1 MSTGP
6 SGSTTSAT
14 KADELDGLMEINL
27 AEGRGIDSEAAET
40 LRAAA
45 AAAASLSRQNSSVI
59 SRRRFVDYLVGKKN
73 AALNDIFRLVGLL
86 IIAFASIVCIAL
98 DKERIYFT
106 NVLTFVLGVIVDSP
120 LAQKRDS
127 YSPSSSRSHSRAL

>member
-1 MSTGP
+1 
-6 SGSTTSAT
+6 
-14 KADELDGLMEINL
+14 MEINL

-127 YSPSSSRSHSRAL
+127 YSPSSSRSHSRTL